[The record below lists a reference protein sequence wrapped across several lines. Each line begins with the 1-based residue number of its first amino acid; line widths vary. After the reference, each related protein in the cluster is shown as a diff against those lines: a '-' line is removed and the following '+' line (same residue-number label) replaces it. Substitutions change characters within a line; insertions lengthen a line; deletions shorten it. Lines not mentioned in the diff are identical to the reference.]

1 VSLTATVA
9 GERNMQNGKDLGFR
23 PSTGASCWPPASEL
37 HRRAARAREM
47 LARCE
52 VCELRCGVDRLAG
65 QRARCGLG
73 GASHLYKSYISLNE
87 EPGLSPA
94 LRVFLGGCNFRCPWC
109 DEAPQAFDDTGG
121 VVNART
127 WAAELHAAVSAGVRC
142 ISVLGGEPTLHVHT
156 LLALAAAAERPLPIA
171 LNTNL
176 YMTPEVLDL
185 LDGVA
190 THWLADFK
198 FGNDACARRFA
209 GVPDYLR
216 VVTRNLRRLGAAS
229 GLIVRHVLL
238 PGHFDCCFRPV
249 IAWLGTELP
258 GTRFQLYPGYVPCG
272 RAARD
277 AQIGRLNTRAEVVAA
292 LAELAQRPLVT
303 AAAPPEPVPS
313 VAEAGGGHGELRVTI
328 GADGRVYCHDLTP
341 GLAAVLAEVC
351 RPEPARS
358 EVAS

>member
-1 VSLTATVA
+1 
-9 GERNMQNGKDLGFR
+9 MQDNNDLGCR
-23 PSTGASCWPPASEL
+23 PSAGTPRWPPVEEL
-37 HRRAARAREM
+37 RRRTARADRL
-47 LARCE
+47 LAACE
-52 VCELRCGVDRLAG
+52 LCELRCGVNRRAG
-65 QRARCGLG
+65 RRARCGLG
-73 GASHLYKSYISLNE
+73 AASHLYKSYVSLNE

-94 LRVFLGGCNFRCPWC
+94 LRVFLGGCNFRCRWC

-121 VVNART
+121 VVRART
-127 WAAELHAAVSAGVRC
+127 WAAELHAAVAAGVRC

-156 LLALAAAAERPLPIA
+156 LLALAVAAERPLPIA

-176 YMTPEVLDL
+176 YMTPAVLDL
-185 LDGVA
+185 LDGVVG
-190 THWLADFK
+190 HWLADFK

-216 VVTRNLRRLGAAS
+216 VVTRNLRRLGAEP

-249 IAWLGTELP
+249 VEWLGTELP

-272 RAARD
+272 PAARD
-277 AQIGRLNTRAEVVAA
+277 AQIGRLNTRAEVAAA
-292 LAELAQRPLVT
+292 LAELTERPLVT
-303 AAAPPEPVPS
+303 VAAPPEPLP
-313 VAEAGGGHGELRVTI
+313 AITAAGGGHGELRVTI

-351 RPEPARS
+351 RPAPARG